1 MGQVNEPQ
9 PMTPKASLHPK
20 NVTLYI
26 WSKWKGVL
34 YYELLPDKKKKKKK
48 INYNMHC
55 SQLDQMKAVLYKECP
70 ELVNKIK
77 QSSIRI
83 R

>member
-9 PMTPKASLHPK
+9 LMTPKASLHPK

-34 YYELLPDKKKKKKK
+34 YYELLPEKKKRL
-48 INYNMHC
+48 NYNMHC
-55 SQLDQMKAVLYKECP
+55 SQLDQLKAVLYEEYP

>member
-34 YYELLPDKKKKKKK
+34 YYELLPDKKKKRL
-48 INYNMHC
+48 ITTCTAPN
-55 SQLDQMKAVLYKECP
+55 
-70 ELVNKIK
+70 
-77 QSSIRI
+77 
-83 R
+83 